1 MPTELQEISWVTPIK
16 EHIPSQKAVFQRGEE
31 EIQMEFCKAPKTKCS
46 NLK

>member
-1 MPTELQEISWVTPIK
+1 MPTESQEISWAALIK

-46 NLK
+46 NSK